1 MRSIRRRPTIAG
13 VDCSA
18 LPSPAVT
25 AFPSTV
31 TRLVILGA
39 VGWTLSIVFFIG
51 QALAETASTR
61 PYGLATNFI
70 SDLGNTACGPFSDG
84 GYHANVCSPLHGLM
98 DGTFIV
104 VGLLQIIGA
113 ITTRQ
118 AWPRRRLT
126 TFGLTLL
133 AIAGGCLIVIGFTP
147 ENINPFL
154 HGEAALLGLDC
165 LNVAMILLGLGVV
178 SASRGL
184 GITALAAGI
193 VGIAGRVVFQ
203 FSLMGVPVGI
213 AERIADF
220 PATAMVVLL
229 GAFLL
234 WSANPA
240 GGRPRVATR

>member
-1 MRSIRRRPTIAG
+1 
-13 VDCSA
+13 VKQ
-18 LPSPAVT
+18 
-25 AFPSTV
+25 FPSTV

-39 VGWTLSIVFFIG
+39 AGWTLSIVFFIG
-51 QALAETASTR
+51 QVIAQSASTR

-70 SDLGNTACGPFSDG
+70 SDLGNTVCGPFSDG

-104 VGLLQIIGA
+104 VGLLQIVGA
-113 ITTRQ
+113 ITTRR

-126 TFGLTLL
+126 TFGLILL
-133 AIAGGCLIVIGFTP
+133 AIAGSCLIVVGFTP
-147 ENINPFL
+147 ENINLFL

-165 LNVAMILLGLGVV
+165 LNVAMILLGIGVV

-184 GITALAAGI
+184 GIAALAAGI

-203 FSLMGVPVGI
+203 YSLVGI
-213 AERIADF
+213 AERIADY

-234 WSANPA
+234 WSATPA
-240 GGRPRVATR
+240 GGRTRAATR